1 MVNFKIE
8 KLRLNNLFISL
19 SIVIITIIVL
29 NISIGIIAYLKL
41 SEYYEFL
48 SMILTLIISFIII
61 PTYLSS
67 IFNYKINPFKLL
79 TTKIYFHILLS
90 Y

>member
-8 KLRLNNLFISL
+8 KLRLNNLFILL
-19 SIVIITIIVL
+19 SIVIITVIIL

-48 SMILTLIISFIII
+48 SMIISLIISFIII

-67 IFNYKINPFKLL
+67 I
-79 TTKIYFHILLS
+79 
-90 Y
+90 

>member
-29 NISIGIIAYLKL
+29 NISIGIIAYLEL
-41 SEYYEFL
+41 SEYCEFL
-48 SMILTLIISFIII
+48 SIILSLIII

-67 IFNYKINPFKLL
+67 IFNYKTNPFKLL
-79 TTKIYFHILLS
+79 TIKNLL
-90 Y
+90 

>member
-19 SIVIITIIVL
+19 SIVIITVIIL
-29 NISIGIIAYLKL
+29 NISIVIIAYLKL
-41 SEYYEFL
+41 SEYYEFS

-61 PTYLSS
+61 PT
-67 IFNYKINPFKLL
+67 
-79 TTKIYFHILLS
+79 
-90 Y
+90 

>member
-19 SIVIITIIVL
+19 SIVIITTIVL

-41 SEYYEFL
+41 SEY
-48 SMILTLIISFIII
+48 
-61 PTYLSS
+61 
-67 IFNYKINPFKLL
+67 
-79 TTKIYFHILLS
+79 
-90 Y
+90 

>member
-19 SIVIITIIVL
+19 SIVIITTIVL

-41 SEYYEFL
+41 S
-48 SMILTLIISFIII
+48 
-61 PTYLSS
+61 
-67 IFNYKINPFKLL
+67 
-79 TTKIYFHILLS
+79 
-90 Y
+90 